1 MDTIIM
7 WMMAA
12 AAVLGGLDR
21 LLGNR
26 MGLGKRFEDGFML
39 LGPTALSMAGIICL
53 APLLSAGLARGA
65 VPLWAKMGL
74 DAGVL
79 GGILAIDMG
88 GYQLAADLAQNPVL
102 GSYAGIIVAATFG
115 CTITFT
121 IPVGMG
127 MLKEEDKPVFADGM
141 LIGLGL
147 LPLALIVGGLLCAL
161 TPGMV
166 LWNLLP
172 VFVLCVCLMLGIWKF
187 PKGTVRVFTIF
198 AEIIRILTTV
208 GLIAGAVQFMTG
220 WQVIPGTA
228 LLEEAMQ
235 VVASIGI
242 VMLGS
247 LPFAE
252 LLQRI
257 LKRPLSWLGGKTGMN
272 SSSITGLLIGVV
284 SVVPAIALMKD
295 MDKKGKMVN
304 AAYLVCAASALAA
317 HMGFTFGVEPQ
328 MVVPLLATKITGGI
342 IGAAGALFFADLK
355 FKALQCKGK

>member
-12 AAVLGGLDR
+12 AAVAGGADR

-26 MGLGKRFEDGFML
+26 FGLGKRFEDGFML

-53 APLLSAGLARGA
+53 APLLSEGLSRGV
-65 VPLWAKMGL
+65 VPLWTKLGF

-79 GGILAIDMG
+79 GGVLAIDMG
-88 GYQLAADLAQNPVL
+88 GYQLAMDLAENPVL
-102 GSYAGIIVAATFG
+102 GSYVGIIVAATFG

-127 MLKEEDKPVFADGM
+127 MLQEEDKPVFADGM
-141 LIGLGL
+141 LIGLSL
-147 LPLALIVGGLLCAL
+147 LPLALMIGGLLCAL
-161 TPGMV
+161 TPKMV
-166 LWNLLP
+166 LWHMLP
-172 VFVLCVCLMLGIWKF
+172 VFILCICLMLGIWRF

-198 AEIIRILTTV
+198 AGLIRILTTV
-208 GLIAGAVQFMTG
+208 GLVAGAVQFMTG
-220 WQVIPGTA
+220 WQMILGMTP
-228 LLEEAMQ
+228 LEEAMQ

-252 LLQRI
+252 LLQRV
-257 LKRPLSWLGGKTGMN
+257 LKRPLAWLGRKTGMN
-272 SSSITGLLIGVV
+272 GSSITGLLIGIV

-317 HMGFTFGVEPQ
+317 HMGFTFGVEQQ
-328 MVVPLLATKITGGI
+328 MVVPLLVTKIFGGV
-342 IGAAGALFFADLK
+342 IGVCGALVFAQ
-355 FKALQCKGK
+355 LQERNRKQK

>member
-12 AAVLGGLDR
+12 AAVAGGADR

-26 MGLGKRFEDGFML
+26 FGLGKRFEDGFML

-53 APLLSAGLARGA
+53 APLLSKGLAGGL
-65 VPLWAKMGL
+65 VPLWTKLGL

-88 GYQLAADLAQNPVL
+88 GYQLAMDLAKNPVL

-121 IPVGMG
+121 IPIGIV
-127 MLKEEDKPVFADGM
+127 MLQEEDKAVFADGI

-147 LPLALIVGGLLCAL
+147 LPLALVIGGILCAL

-166 LWNLLP
+166 LWHLLP
-172 VFVLCVCLMLGIWKF
+172 VFLLCVCLMLGIWRF
-187 PKGTVRVFTIF
+187 PKGTVHMFTIF
-198 AEIIRILTTV
+198 AELIRILTTV
-208 GLIAGAVQFMTG
+208 GLAAGAVQFITG
-220 WQVIPGTA
+220 WQIIPGMA
-228 LLEEAMQ
+228 PLEEAMQ

-252 LLQRI
+252 LLQRV
-257 LKRPLSWLGGKTGMN
+257 LKRPLDWLGRKTGMN
-272 SSSITGLLIGVV
+272 SNSITGLLIGIV

-295 MDKKGKMVN
+295 MDKKGKMAN

-317 HMGFTFGVEPQ
+317 HMGFTFGVEPK
-328 MVVPLLATKITGGI
+328 MVIPLLATKFFGGVV
-342 IGAAGALFFADLK
+342 GVCGALMFAQ
-355 FKALQCKGK
+355 LQKDSFAI

>member
-12 AAVLGGLDR
+12 AAVAGGADR

-26 MGLGKRFEDGFML
+26 FGLGKRFEDGFML

-53 APLLSAGLARGA
+53 APLLSEGLSRGV
-65 VPLWAKMGL
+65 VPLWTKLGF

-79 GGILAIDMG
+79 GGVLAIDMG
-88 GYQLAADLAQNPVL
+88 GYQLAMDLAENPVL
-102 GSYAGIIVAATFG
+102 GSYVGIIVAATFG

-127 MLKEEDKPVFADGM
+127 MLQEEDKPVFADGM
-141 LIGLGL
+141 LIGLSL
-147 LPLALIVGGLLCAL
+147 LPLALMIGGLLCAL
-161 TPGMV
+161 TPKMV
-166 LWNLLP
+166 LWHLLP
-172 VFVLCVCLMLGIWKF
+172 VFILCICLMLGIWRF

-198 AEIIRILTTV
+198 AGLIRILTTV
-208 GLIAGAVQFMTG
+208 GLVAGAVQFMTG
-220 WQVIPGTA
+220 WQMIPGMTP
-228 LLEEAMQ
+228 LEEAMQ

-252 LLQRI
+252 LLQRV
-257 LKRPLSWLGGKTGMN
+257 LKRPLAWLGRKTGMN
-272 SSSITGLLIGVV
+272 GSSITGLLIGIV

-317 HMGFTFGVEPQ
+317 HMGFTFGVEQ
-328 MVVPLLATKITGGI
+328 HMVVPLLVTKIFGGV
-342 IGAAGALFFADLK
+342 IGVCGALVFA
-355 FKALQCKGK
+355 QMQERNGKHK

>member
-12 AAVLGGLDR
+12 AAVAGGADR

-26 MGLGKRFEDGFML
+26 FGLGKRFEDGFML

-53 APLLSAGLARGA
+53 APLLSKGLAGGL
-65 VPLWAKMGL
+65 VPLWTKLGL

-88 GYQLAADLAQNPVL
+88 GYQLAMDLAKNPVL

-127 MLKEEDKPVFADGM
+127 MLQEEDKAVFADGI

-147 LPLALIVGGLLCAL
+147 LPLALVIGGILCAL

-166 LWNLLP
+166 LWHLLP
-172 VFVLCVCLMLGIWKF
+172 VFLLCVCLMLGIWRF
-187 PKGTVRVFTIF
+187 PKGTVHMFTIF
-198 AEIIRILTTV
+198 AELIRILTTV
-208 GLIAGAVQFMTG
+208 GLAAGAVQFMTG
-220 WQVIPGTA
+220 WQIIPGMA
-228 LLEEAMQ
+228 PLEEAMQ

-252 LLQRI
+252 LLQRV
-257 LKRPLSWLGGKTGMN
+257 LKRPLDWLGRKTGMN
-272 SSSITGLLIGVV
+272 SNSITGLLIGIV

-295 MDKKGKMVN
+295 MDKKGKMAN

-317 HMGFTFGVEPQ
+317 HMGFTFGVEPK
-328 MVVPLLATKITGGI
+328 MVVPLLATKFFGGVV
-342 IGAAGALFFADLK
+342 GVCGALMFAQ
-355 FKALQCKGK
+355 LQKGSFTI

>member
-12 AAVLGGLDR
+12 AAVAGGADR

-26 MGLGKRFEDGFML
+26 FGLGKRFEDGFML

-53 APLLSAGLARGA
+53 APLLSEGLSRGV
-65 VPLWAKMGL
+65 VPLWTKLGF

-79 GGILAIDMG
+79 GGVLAIDMG
-88 GYQLAADLAQNPVL
+88 GYQLAMDLAENPVL
-102 GSYAGIIVAATFG
+102 GSYVGIIVAATFG

-127 MLKEEDKPVFADGM
+127 MLQEEDKPVFADGM
-141 LIGLGL
+141 LIGLSL
-147 LPLALIVGGLLCAL
+147 LPLALMIGGLLCAL
-161 TPGMV
+161 TPKMV
-166 LWNLLP
+166 LWHLLP
-172 VFVLCVCLMLGIWKF
+172 VFILCICLMLGIWRF

-198 AEIIRILTTV
+198 AGLIRILTTV
-208 GLIAGAVQFMTG
+208 GLVAGAVQFMTG
-220 WQVIPGTA
+220 WQMIPGMTP
-228 LLEEAMQ
+228 LEEAMQ

-252 LLQRI
+252 LLQRV
-257 LKRPLSWLGGKTGMN
+257 LKRPLVWLGRKTGMN
-272 SSSITGLLIGVV
+272 GSSITGLLIGIV

-317 HMGFTFGVEPQ
+317 HMGFTFGVEQQ
-328 MVVPLLATKITGGI
+328 MVVPLLVTKIFGGV
-342 IGAAGALFFADLK
+342 IGVCGALVFAQ
-355 FKALQCKGK
+355 LQERNRKQK

>member
-7 WMMAA
+7 WIMAA
-12 AAVLGGLDR
+12 GAVLGGVDR

-26 MGLGKRFEDGFML
+26 FGLGKRFEDGFML

-53 APLLSAGLARGA
+53 APLLSAGLAQGV
-65 VPLWAKMGL
+65 VPLWTKLGL

-79 GGILAIDMG
+79 GGLLAIDMG
-88 GYQLAADLAQNPVL
+88 GYQLAADLAQDPAL

-127 MLKEEDKPVFADGM
+127 MLEQEEKAVFANGM
-141 LIGLGL
+141 LVGLGL
-147 LPLALIVGGLLCAL
+147 LPIALIIGGLLCSM
-161 TPGMV
+161 TPGTV
-166 LWNLLP
+166 FVQLLP
-172 VFVLCVCLMLGIWKF
+172 ILLLSMLLMAGIWKF
-187 PKGTVRVFTIF
+187 PSATVRVFTIF
-198 AEIIRILTTV
+198 AGLINILTTV
-208 GLIAGAVQFMTG
+208 GIMAGAVQFMTG
-220 WQVIPGTA
+220 WQMIPGMTP
-228 LLEEAMQ
+228 LEEAMK

-252 LLQRI
+252 ILQRI
-257 LKRPLSWLGGKTGMN
+257 LKQPLNWLGKKTGMN
-272 SSSITGLLIGVV
+272 SSSITGLLIGIV

-295 MDKKGKMVN
+295 MDRKGRMVN

-328 MVVPLLATKITGGI
+328 MVVPLLVTKFAGGI
-342 IGAAGALFFADLK
+342 VGAAGALLFA
-355 FKALQCKGK
+355 QIQERSGKNK

>member
-12 AAVLGGLDR
+12 AAVAGGADR

-26 MGLGKRFEDGFML
+26 FGLGKRFEDGFML

-53 APLLSAGLARGA
+53 APLLSKGLAGGL
-65 VPLWAKMGL
+65 VPLWTKLGL

-88 GYQLAADLAQNPVL
+88 GYQLAMDLAKNPVL
-102 GSYAGIIVAATFG
+102 GSYAGIIVAATIG
-115 CTITFT
+115 CTITYT
-121 IPVGMG
+121 VPVGMG
-127 MLKEEDKPVFADGM
+127 MLQEEDKAVFADGI

-147 LPLALIVGGLLCAL
+147 LPLALVIGGILCAL

-166 LWNLLP
+166 LWHLLP
-172 VFVLCVCLMLGIWKF
+172 VFLLCVCLMLGIWRF
-187 PKGTVRVFTIF
+187 PKGTVHMFTIF
-198 AEIIRILTTV
+198 AELIRILTTV
-208 GLIAGAVQFMTG
+208 GLAAGAVQFMTG
-220 WQVIPGTA
+220 WQIIPGMA
-228 LLEEAMQ
+228 PLEEAMQ

-252 LLQRI
+252 LLQRV
-257 LKRPLSWLGGKTGMN
+257 LKRPLDWLGRKTGMN
-272 SSSITGLLIGVV
+272 SNSITGLLIGIV

-295 MDKKGKMVN
+295 MDKKGKMAN

-317 HMGFTFGVEPQ
+317 HMGFTFGVEPK
-328 MVVPLLATKITGGI
+328 MVIPLLATKFFGGVV
-342 IGAAGALFFADLK
+342 GVCGALMFAQ
-355 FKALQCKGK
+355 LQKDSFAI